1 MPFGVRFDPPGPAC
15 VFSDFQSW
23 SAKASWSIHTR
34 HWPPNAPSI
43 KKKNTLLHN
52 YGGRTRNTKR
62 LEWCWEFVISYGLY
76 EFILVY
82 IICTKPS
89 FSCAGCFLAAG
100 WSGWTTPKP
109 VDSLDAE
116 EPQLATSRHRTK
128 TFCPNRCLW
137 WKATNPKMNKLNI
150 EILSWNS
157 QTKGNAP
164 KCFPIRE
171 WESKRVR

>member
-1 MPFGVRFDPPGPAC
+1 MPFGVCAIWSARPSLCLLGFPILQDPPP
-15 VFSDFQSW
+15 
-23 SAKASWSIHTR
+23 H
-34 HWPPNAPSI
+34 PL
-43 KKKNTLLHN
+43 KKNTLLHN
-52 YGGRTRNTKR
+52 YGGRTRNTTR
-62 LEWCWEFVISYGLY
+62 VEWCWEFVISYGLY

-89 FSCAGCFLAAG
+89 FSCAGCFLLGEARG
-100 WSGWTTPKP
+100 WTPKP